1 MGDTTAI
8 VVSKPI
14 LPSASARQ
22 PSEEVIER
30 AVLHH
35 HDDDV
40 VNAGAIRR
48 RQLGL
53 GKKRCDVAQ
62 REGTSGA
69 GSNPDKFTTGKVC
82 CFRDGAV

>member
-1 MGDTTAI
+1 
-8 VVSKPI
+8 
-14 LPSASARQ
+14 
-22 PSEEVIER
+22 VIER

-69 GSNPDKFTTGKVC
+69 GSNPDKFTT
-82 CFRDGAV
+82 